1 MPIDQYR
8 RDKRLVRG
16 LQRGAQSFSASTAM
30 ATLDLANR
38 FVYLIQSTAQFAH
51 DVVTPPTPGHR
62 PQTMALM
69 NAQPRDVREG
79 LAVAVAVVRE
89 GLMDTYRG
97 VASTGFTSEDM
108 SARIGGVVRHIPSA
122 IVQPIIIGSQAT
134 SNVLVG
140 IRNQLTPDAR
150 TDDHHK
156 YKNASKR

>member
-16 LQRGAQSFSASTAM
+16 LQRGAHAFSSSTAM

-38 FVYLIQSTAQFAH
+38 FVSFIQSAAQFAH

-69 NAQPRDVREG
+69 NAQPRDLREG
-79 LAVAVAVVRE
+79 VAVAVAVMRE
-89 GLMDTYRG
+89 GIMDAYRE
-97 VASTGFTSEDM
+97 VTSAGMTSDDM

-122 IVQPIIIGSQAT
+122 LVQPIIFGSQAT

-150 TDDHHK
+150 TDDHQK
-156 YKNASKR
+156 YKNASER

>member
-1 MPIDQYR
+1 
-8 RDKRLVRG
+8 
-16 LQRGAQSFSASTAM
+16 M

-38 FVYLIQSTAQFAH
+38 FVSLIQSAAQFAH

-69 NAQPRDVREG
+69 NAQPRDLREG
-79 LAVAVAVVRE
+79 VAVAVAVVRE
-89 GLMDTYRG
+89 GFHDAFREVTTAGMAPDI
-97 VASTGFTSEDM
+97 
-108 SARIGGVVRHIPSA
+108 SACIGGVVRQIPSA

-150 TDDHHK
+150 TDDHQK
-156 YKNASKR
+156 YKNASER